1 MNSLLLTAA
10 LLFAAAPLALAAPTP
25 KAAPL
30 PNDVPAGH
38 FAAGA
43 VGRVTHEKIMG
54 RDVDGRFRGDKP
66 VTRYELAVTLDRFVR
81 YVEAARKP
89 LHPAEKPTPVKVP
102 ARASKAEGAALT
114 HLVSQGFLPASSPLL
129 KKNGRQPVTASEM
142 ADALA
147 AVTIRLSDRAEPPH
161 RY

>member
-1 MNSLLLTAA
+1 MKSLPLTAA
-10 LLFAAAPLALAAPTP
+10 LLLAAAPLALAAPKP
-25 KAAPL
+25 APL
-30 PNDVPAGH
+30 PKDVPAGH

-43 VGRVTHEKIMG
+43 VGRVTREKIMG
-54 RDVDGRFRGDKP
+54 REVDGRFRGDKP

-89 LHPAEKPTPVKVP
+89 LHPAEKLVPVTVP
-102 ARASKAEGAALT
+102 ARASQAEGAALS
-114 HLVSQGFLPASSPLL
+114 HLVSQRFLPTSSPLL
-129 KKNGRQPVTASEM
+129 KKDGRQPVTASEL

-161 RY
+161 TY

>member
-1 MNSLLLTAA
+1 MKSLPLTAA
-10 LLFAAAPLALAAPTP
+10 LLIAAAPLALAAPAP
-25 KAAPL
+25 KPAPL
-30 PNDVPAGH
+30 PKDVPAGH

-54 RDVDGRFRGDKP
+54 REVDGRFQGDKP

-81 YVEAARKP
+81 YMEAARKP
-89 LHPAEKPTPVKVP
+89 LHPGGKPVPVKAP
-102 ARASKAEGAALT
+102 ARASQAERAALT
-114 HLVSQGFLPASSPLL
+114 HLVSQGFLPKSSPLL
-129 KKNGRQPVTASEM
+129 KKDGHQPVTATEM

-147 AVTIRLSDRAEPPH
+147 SVTIRLSDRAEPPH

>member
-1 MNSLLLTAA
+1 MYSLPLTAA
-10 LLFAAAPLALAAPTP
+10 LLLAAAPLALAAPTP
-25 KAAPL
+25 KPTL
-30 PNDVPAGH
+30 PKDVSTGH

-54 RDVDGRFRGDKP
+54 RDVDGRFQGNKP

-89 LHPAEKPTPVKVP
+89 LHPAEKPAPVTVP

-114 HLVSQGFLPASSPLL
+114 HLVSQGFLPPGSPLL
-129 KKNGRQPVTASEM
+129 KKDGRQPVTANELS
-142 ADALA
+142 DALA
-147 AVTIRLSDRAEPPH
+147 SVTIRLSDRAEPPH
-161 RY
+161 AY